1 MSKMKNK
8 LKRVLSLC
16 LVLMLVFTFVQVSVP
31 VKADAA
37 DTAEAVDV
45 TDTTEAVY
53 TVDATDTS
61 DTTDT
66 FDTADTTETTEAV
79 DKADITEVTD
89 EADTADAVDAMDIT
103 DKADKVDVTDVTNVT
118 DATSDVAAIADTTD
132 LDVTINYAGRQVQT
146 WTAPYSGYYYVE
158 AYGAAGGNDGCRGG
172 YGGYVKMYT
181 YLNEG
186 TNLYITC
193 GQKGWAHWSTST
205 SGGQRLEDNPAYNGG
220 ARASNTI
227 GASGV
232 GGGATSIALS
242 NHGELKDFANCKND
256 VLMVA
261 GGGAGG
267 SLNSFGVG
275 GLVLYTGSSTNY
287 SVMNGADTSL
297 LNGQFALGSPPVN
310 DADGGGGGGGW
321 IGGKSG
327 LDVAGNSAGGGA
339 SFVNTSQRCIPI
351 ELVPDYNTKDGYV
364 HITSTD
370 YTEYYAI
377 SYDYDGGTA
386 NNPISYSVTQDD
398 FMLTAPTKEGYTFTG
413 WTGSNGDTPQKDV
426 TIKKGTAKNLNF
438 KANWKVNCYML
449 DLNGYLD
456 EKVGYSLG
464 QYGTADLYVNDKLV
478 QSGVSD
484 FNYMCPY
491 GARYKVVIH
500 ANSNYYIGYKKDRDP
515 NSGIKM
521 YMGDCGVSTLEG
533 TMNRTS
539 TISFYPYVYTKAVN
553 ITFHRNISS
562 SDTQTTSQKVT
573 YGVANQKF
581 AANIFV
587 NNGYKFK
594 GWSFAPNVVNAD
606 YPDNCIV
613 ADEWIDLHYPKVDLY
628 AVWEPISWTVKYDA
642 NGGIGTMADSKHVYE
657 SGSKLNQNQ
666 FSKTGYTFNGWQV
679 SRVRNGKTEW
689 LCANTDNS
697 WINGSEWYE
706 KDKIPSNRKIYH
718 FYDNQ
723 VMHKCTYIDG
733 DVLLCHAQWTANKHR
748 NRFWHF
754 VQGFKNAEGNSTNK
768 QAYKVKED
776 SSVSFTYGQRYTID
790 ESYATQIPNGCYL
803 DSSFGSSWHVGPN
816 GIWEPGDW
824 LNYKMGTTIVQAD
837 GSMFFEYDYY
847 PYDYTI
853 TYNLNGGI
861 NNNANPSTYNV
872 LYGVTFKNPTRA
884 GYTFTGWYDEN
895 GNKVTGINEGCNA
908 TFSSADD
915 LYTKL
920 ATRTTGNKALT
931 ARWEPIH
938 YTVTYDANGGTGT
951 MASQDITYTDIY
963 DNMTNTTKC
972 QYTKNGY
979 LFDGWYASRMYNGKL
994 QYLYASS
1001 SGGRGEWYDEGRQP
1015 SGYSLYKYSNGEKT
1029 GHVTTVD
1036 KDVITFHA
1044 QWKPITWTV
1053 KYDANGGSGTMADT
1067 THKYMVSVQLNK
1079 NTFVRNGYTFNGWVV
1094 SRVRNGKTEWLCG
1107 KTEGSWIDLWISGA
1121 EWYEKENMP
1130 SNRKLY
1136 HFADSQVMYRST
1148 YIDGDVITAHAQWQI
1163 NKYDLSVKHTVSGNM
1178 GNKCSDFSF
1187 TLNLSGMSGNN
1198 ITAVFTDASGK
1209 QTTKTL
1215 AMNNGKVAFT
1225 LKHGETVVFK
1235 NVPYNTSYTIT
1246 EDNVRD
1252 YIVSSSNASGK
1263 VTDNTAATFTS
1274 VRNIMVPTSAD
1285 TNIIAMISIICVAG
1299 VAILLILKSRKTQ

>member
-1 MSKMKNK
+1 MSRMKNK

-16 LVLMLVFTFVQVSVP
+16 LVLMLVVTFVQVRVP

-37 DTAEAVDV
+37 DTAEAADM
-45 TDTTEAVY
+45 TDM
-53 TVDATDTS
+53 TVDAATDAI
-61 DTTDT
+61 
-66 FDTADTTETTEAV
+66 DTADTVDTTDTTEAV

-89 EADTADAVDAMDIT
+89 EADTADAVDATDTIDTT
-103 DKADKVDVTDVTNVT
+103 DKANTADLT
-118 DATSDVAAIADTTD
+118 DATSDVAATADTTD

-181 YLNEG
+181 YLNKG

-193 GQKGWAHWSTST
+193 GQKGWAHLSTST
-205 SGGQRLEDNPAYNGG
+205 SGGQKLEDNPAYNGG

-377 SYDYDGGTA
+377 SYDYDGGVA
-386 NNPISYSVTQDD
+386 ENPISYSVIQDD
-398 FMLTAPTKEGYTFTG
+398 FTLAKPTKEGYTFTG

-426 TIKKGTAKNLNF
+426 TIKKGTAKNLSF

-500 ANSNYYIGYKKDRDP
+500 ANSNYYIGYKKDRVP
-515 NSGIKM
+515 NSGVKM

-533 TMNRTS
+533 IMNRTS
-539 TISFYPYVYTKAVN
+539 TISFYPYMYTKAVN

-581 AANIFV
+581 AVNIFV
-587 NNGYKFK
+587 NNGYTFK
-594 GWSFAPNVVNAD
+594 GWAFAPNAVTTD

-613 ADEWIDLHYPKVDLY
+613 ADEWIDLYYPKVDLY

-642 NGGIGTMADSKHVYE
+642 NGGTGTMADSKHVYK

-706 KDKIPSNRKIYH
+706 KDKIPSNRKTYH

-723 VMHKCTYIDG
+723 VMHVCTYIDG
-733 DVLLCHAQWTANKHR
+733 DVLSCHAQWTANTHK

-768 QAYKVKED
+768 RAYKVKED
-776 SSVSFTYGQRYTID
+776 SSVSFTYGQRYMID

-803 DSSFGSSWHVGPN
+803 DSSFGSSWHVGTN

-853 TYNLNGGI
+853 TYNLNGGA

-908 TFSSADD
+908 TFSSSDD
-915 LYTKL
+915 LYAKL
-920 ATRTTGNKALT
+920 AKRTIGNKTLT
-931 ARWEPIH
+931 SRWEPIH
-938 YTVTYDANGGTGT
+938 YTVKYDANGGTGT

-1001 SGGRGEWYDEGRQP
+1001 SSGRGEWYDEGHQP

-1029 GHVTTVD
+1029 GHVTTID

-1107 KTEGSWIDLWISGA
+1107 KTEGSWIDSWISGA
-1121 EWYEKENMP
+1121 EWYEKENIP

-1163 NKYDLSVKHTVSGNM
+1163 NTYDLSVKHTVSGNM

-1209 QTTKTL
+1209 KITKIL
-1215 AMNNGKVAFT
+1215 AMNNGKVAFM

-1274 VRNIMVPTSAD
+1274 VRNMMVPTSAD

-1299 VAILLILKSRKTQ
+1299 VAILLILKKRCKTK